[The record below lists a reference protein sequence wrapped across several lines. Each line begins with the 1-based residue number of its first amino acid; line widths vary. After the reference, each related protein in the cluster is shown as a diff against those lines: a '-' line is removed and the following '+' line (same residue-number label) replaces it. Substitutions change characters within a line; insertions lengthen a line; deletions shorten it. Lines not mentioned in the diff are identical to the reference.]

1 MSGWNNDDLLLSAS
15 LRVHAASDEVRI
27 HGRPERSA
35 SKAKKNKTKQDKL
48 RARSTADGLGSR
60 LISSRSRLPL
70 SSLRRPDALDAH
82 AGSSLR
88 QVSRAS
94 RGRSQSGGM
103 DGTWGCAWDERRE
116 PEWGR
121 SESKS
126 RGRGWWEDG
135 PAGGSPRSSFEPGLD
150 PAAHC
155 SAAGYS
161 HTGQFSGKRCSLS
174 SRDAFGAKH
183 PRKWT

>member
-1 MSGWNNDDLLLSAS
+1 MSGWNNDDLLLSAF
-15 LRVHAASDEVRI
+15 LRPRRI
-27 HGRPERSA
+27 WWGQNSWQTRTQRF
-35 SKAKKNKTKQDKL
+35 KAKKKKKNKL
-48 RARSTADGLGSR
+48 RARSAADGLGSR

-82 AGSSLR
+82 TGSSLR
-88 QVSRAS
+88 QVNRAS
-94 RGRSQSGGM
+94 RGRSESGGM

-121 SESKS
+121 SERKRKS

-155 SAAGYS
+155 SAVGYS
-161 HTGQFSGKRCSLS
+161 HTGQF
-174 SRDAFGAKH
+174 
-183 PRKWT
+183 